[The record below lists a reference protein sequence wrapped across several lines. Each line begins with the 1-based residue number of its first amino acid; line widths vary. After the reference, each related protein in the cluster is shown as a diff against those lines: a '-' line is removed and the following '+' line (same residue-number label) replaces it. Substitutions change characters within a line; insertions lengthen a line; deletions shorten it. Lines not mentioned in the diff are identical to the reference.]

1 MPVTNSMRWSH
12 VRFGAAALPK
22 TVADS
27 IFGAV
32 TELRTMFL
40 PEPPLSILAVPQE
53 IDGKHCDPLV
63 TLDTHPPHLGE
74 PGGSGSL
81 RRSYGPTQLR
91 LPQAAAA

>member
-1 MPVTNSMRWSH
+1 
-12 VRFGAAALPK
+12 LPK

-74 PGGSGSL
+74 PGGSGLLDDRMDRHSFGSL
-81 RRSYGPTQLR
+81 KPLPPDPFRRSPTPR
-91 LPQAAAA
+91 TYS

>member
-1 MPVTNSMRWSH
+1 
-12 VRFGAAALPK
+12 
-22 TVADS
+22 
-27 IFGAV
+27 
-32 TELRTMFL
+32 MFL

-74 PGGSGSL
+74 PGGSGSP
-81 RRSYGPTQLR
+81 RRSYGPTQLW